1 MIKVKKRKI
10 LLLPGDG
17 IGPEVTDQC
26 IKIID
31 FLIASMSNFIIGYAT
46 YPKTIQEV

>member
-1 MIKVKKRKI
+1 II
-10 LLLPGDG
+10 C
-17 IGPEVTDQC
+17 ISNSTQI